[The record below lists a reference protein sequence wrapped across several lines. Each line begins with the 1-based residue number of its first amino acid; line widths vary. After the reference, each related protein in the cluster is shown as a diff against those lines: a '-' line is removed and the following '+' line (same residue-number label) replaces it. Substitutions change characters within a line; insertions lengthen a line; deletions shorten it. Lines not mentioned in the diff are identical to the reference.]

1 MSRVLPIVCLL
12 AFLCVTAA
20 AVAQPTPLDRARQ
33 AMRDRDFEQAST
45 QLDKTLADADAQHRD
60 EAAYLKALALSLAKQ
75 YDKAVAAADAALT
88 RFPDSPWATKT
99 IFLKAQ
105 CLIQLRRVPGV
116 ADAEKIYEQQTHR
129 LLSAERKA
137 EIARV
142 LIDFAEQLCLK
153 PDPAK
158 PDAPQPEYA
167 KAYQLLGKVLDMEIG
182 RDLRDQVMFRRAQ
195 VIALAKNFGQ
205 AANDYQQYL
214 QQFDPTWGRAPD
226 QVADIE
232 QRASAGKH
240 IHEARLGLAVA
251 HIQTGNGT
259 EARRQ
264 LEDLFRLLDK
274 SSPMLA
280 DVRWQ
285 IIRSYQMP
293 ECPEWQLDLAVT
305 ATRAFLADFPAD
317 SRAVVASWW
326 IPQALSRHGRG
337 DDAIAAYED
346 FIESRHYKL
355 PQGDALN
362 AKLDDFDASPQKLS
376 DDWRMHAVFNIAQI
390 RFNQK
395 KYDMAIAAWSRY
407 VAQFPN
413 GPQWSAAQNSII
425 TAEFQQGIDQVAEGH
440 YEPARVLLDRFLA
453 AHPLDPR
460 CPQIQFLYGQ
470 MAVQQEK
477 LFEETQPRADQIA
490 AAYGGSWGAIDTW
503 RKLAEKYPNTQEA
516 SLALYRIAELYE
528 TKLHQLDRA
537 IETYR
542 RVTFGQWAG
551 PAQQR
556 LAAMTGKHLSLAT
569 PRAFLTT
576 EQPQVSLD
584 VRNVEKVTVRQYRL
598 DLEAYFRKTHETGRV
613 EQLDI
618 ALIQPDKTWELPV
631 GDYAKY
637 KSITQKIDV
646 PYQANHAGVYLV
658 NVASDDWEATTLVI
672 RSDIDLIVQ
681 STRKQVM
688 VYVQNIR
695 TGTPAKGA
703 DVLVSIGG
711 KVVAAAKTADDGVCV
726 VDAPALKDSDNVQV
740 FASLDGSVASY
751 GVNLRGLETSGG
763 LQPRG
768 YLYTDR
774 PAYLPGQP
782 VGFRGILR
790 DVSDGQYQSPVDQQ
804 FTFDVLD
811 PAGRVIWSEQLAA
824 NKFGSI
830 RSRFNLDPDAPV
842 GQYTLRVQRAAQPTA
857 PVFTGNFEVRQFTLE
872 KMRLTLTTPDD
883 VYFRGQIVHW
893 TIDAQYTFGQ
903 PLAGRL
909 IRYQLPDGRTLTGR
923 TDDKGK
929 LTVDFDTTAM
939 IPGRTLTLRAMI
951 DGENVRAAHT
961 VLLANLG
968 FAIDLKPARDVVLAG
983 EPVDLN
989 VTTKTPAGKPTS
1001 QDLTLTV
1008 LRRQVRQADPVL
1020 AAVPWLDS
1028 EDALDFVQVSTRTF
1042 KTDAAGKAVVSL
1054 KLEQGGQYTFRVS
1067 GSDAFNQPV
1076 SNATS
1081 LEVSD
1086 DKDAVKL
1093 RIFADTTTLQV
1104 GSAPV
1109 VRVHNRLGKSLALVI
1124 INGDTFIEHRVI
1136 PLAEGYN
1143 DLPLKIDHAHY
1154 PNFRMTIAVM
1164 RRGHFSAPGVVAP
1177 ESEQNF
1183 SSERN
1188 QNPGRGELFETAV
1201 PFSVERRLNVAV
1213 KPLADIYP
1221 PGEKGKV
1228 ELLVTDQLGKP
1239 VEAELSLALVDA
1251 SLFNIHPDNL
1261 PDILTFF
1268 QQDAHRDDDLRS
1280 GSTIDFHYT
1289 STTKAVNKAIA
1300 GETERLELGAR
1311 EAVQLDILRQNAAAK
1326 AQLSEDSLSAFKLD
1340 RAGAARAPASPAATG
1355 GIHAA
1360 LLSADDK
1367 LEMAGKPKSYANG
1380 LYSLGDRVGY
1390 QDGESGRGL
1399 APRRELPAAG
1409 VWLPDVVT
1417 DAQGKAV
1424 VEITMPQKTTQWR
1437 ITTRGIT
1444 PQTLAGQATA
1454 TVITRK
1460 DFFVDLKLPATLM
1473 QGDHFAPIARIH
1485 NLSDNAGSVEL
1496 SLVIKDATGEKIL
1509 AEQKRTVKID
1519 KNADAELTFDPLEVP
1534 TGTGLQVELRATM
1547 GKLDDALV
1555 RTVPV
1560 RPWGIEYA
1568 AHRGGVSDTDV
1579 TSLLTLPGKGDMQM
1593 SIYVGPSLQQSVIDW
1608 ALRDYPMALDSCMI
1622 APPSWGATS
1631 GGELLAAVSALDYAR
1646 AVQASTADI
1655 DRLTRRV
1662 MQLVQTLTVTQR
1674 PDGSWADLDAA
1685 NPWATS
1691 AMSFW
1696 ALARARSLGFTI
1708 ENRTMELGQKYL
1720 LEAFR
1725 KVDANDND
1733 AKAAILHALSLV
1745 DQADFANI
1753 NRLHRERN
1761 SLSNPALAYAALS
1774 LVNQKRPDIAGELL
1788 DVLAQRVQRTGDDRK
1803 LVYWT
1808 GSDKQ
1813 LLLAD
1818 NTQATALATLAFAKV
1833 RPQSELLAPAAAW
1846 LTDQRGC
1853 YDWTPASAR
1862 GPVLAALGEYHRSA
1876 QPVTAQY
1883 KLDVLVNGKPLTTV
1897 NVKGAAKPQLI
1908 AVPAALIAD
1917 GKNIVELRKS
1927 GPGRFTWAAT
1937 LRRFSSDLTDP
1948 DSFKLSVIQHLY
1960 CHDELTYQGRS
1971 IGAESTSP
1979 VKHIEVGQRV
1989 QVWLGI
1995 GNRYSYDGYLMI
2007 VEPIPAGMTLVRD
2020 SIQSNAIRVDI
2031 ADDHITFFYPP
2042 RTYINDI
2049 RYQLI
2054 GYAAG
2059 DYRILPTVMRDPLR
2073 PDRMRVAKP
2082 GQLTVLK
2089 PGETSDDPYQMNPGE
2104 RFMLGRLNFDDG
2116 HYTESLKYLGELFKQ
2131 YPQYNERDLAR
2142 MLLWIA
2148 TSDGFYDAQ
2157 RIVQTFEILRERY
2170 PELEIPFDKILVVGK
2185 AYRDL
2190 GEMERA
2196 CAVFRATLDVSFAN
2210 DASISAVLEDEGQFL
2225 ASIDYSED
2233 LWRQYPDTA
2242 ATSSAYFALSQSL
2255 YRMAPRADEL
2265 AKRPARAVRLPGHA
2279 DAMAAAKP
2287 TRIDLL
2293 KQTTDLLESFL
2304 TLYPDSPLADDA
2316 AFSLSNAY
2324 LDLTLYPR
2332 VVTLSQRFAKL
2343 YADSDFASGFQYMQ
2357 ALGYFRQ
2364 RDYAPALKAAML
2376 VADGKSKDRQLA
2388 TYIVGQIFHAQG
2400 EPAKAIDWYT
2410 KVADQYTDAKE
2421 AIDYFKQQS
2430 ISLEEVNVFRP
2441 GKPVKLTLKYR
2452 NIAQAAIQVYRV
2464 DLMKL
2469 YLREKNLTNVTAVN
2483 LAGIAPLVGQT
2494 LALGDGRDYVDKQ
2507 RDFDLALKEEG
2518 AYLLIVRGDDLF
2530 TSALV
2535 LVTPLELKVQEEA
2548 ASGRVRVNVMDAV
2561 KNQYVANVHVKAIGS
2576 ANADF
2581 KGGETDLRG
2590 IYIADAISG
2599 KVTVIARDGDAR
2611 YAFYRGEQWLGRMPN
2626 TPNAAPAQPMLK
2638 ETLQTDYQENLS
2650 KDNSFI
2656 QDQNRE
2662 QFDKLRR
2669 NAQKGVQIK
2678 QAY

>member
-33 AMRDRDFEQAST
+33 SMRDRDFEQAST

-60 EAAYLKALALSLAKQ
+60 EAAYLKALSLSLAKQ
-75 YDKAVAAADAALT
+75 YDKAVAAADAALA
-88 RFPDSPWATKT
+88 RFPDSPWAAKT

-195 VIALAKNFGQ
+195 VIAMAKNFGQ

-226 QVADIE
+226 QVAEVE

-285 IIRSYQMP
+285 IIRSYSMP
-293 ECPEWQLDLAVT
+293 ECQAWQLDLAVT

-317 SRAVVASWW
+317 SRAVVAAWW
-326 IPQALSRHGRG
+326 IPQALSRHGRS
-337 DDAIAAYED
+337 DDAIVAYED

-355 PQGDALN
+355 PQGDALKV
-362 AKLDDFDASPQKLS
+362 KLDDFDALPRKLS

-395 KYDMAIAAWSRY
+395 KYDQAIAAWSRY
-407 VAQFPN
+407 VSQFPN

-470 MAVQQEK
+470 MAVQQAKSLEQAG
-477 LFEETQPRADQIA
+477 QPADQIDAAFA
-490 AAYGGSWGAIDTW
+490 AACGGSGGAIDTW
-503 RKLAEKYPNTQEA
+503 RKLAEKYPNTHEA

-576 EQPQVSLD
+576 EPPQVTLD
-584 VRNVEKVTVRQYRL
+584 VRNIEKVTVRQYRL

-637 KSITQKIDV
+637 KPITQKIDV

-695 TGTPAKGA
+695 TGEPAKGA
-703 DVLVSIGG
+703 DVLVSIAG
-711 KVVAAAKTADDGVCV
+711 KVVAAAKTAADGVCV
-726 VDAPALKDSDNVQV
+726 VDAPALKDSDDVQV

-790 DVSDGQYQSPVDQQ
+790 DVTDGQYQSPVDQR

-830 RSRFNLDPDAPV
+830 RSRFNLDADAPV

-903 PLAGRL
+903 PLANRL

-939 IPGRTLTLRAMI
+939 TPGSTLALRAMI
-951 DGENVRAAHT
+951 DGENVRSAHT
-961 VLLANLG
+961 VLLADLG
-968 FAIDLKPARDVVLAG
+968 FAIDLKPARDIVLAG
-983 EPVDLN
+983 EPVDLK
-989 VTTKTPAGKPTS
+989 VTTQTPAGKPTS

-1042 KTDAAGKAVVSL
+1042 KTDTAGKAVVSL

-1154 PNFRMTIAVM
+1154 PNFRMTIAAM
-1164 RRGHFSAPGVVAP
+1164 RTRGEDAAA
-1177 ESEQNF
+1177 ENK
-1183 SSERN
+1183 
-1188 QNPGRGELFETAV
+1188 GRGELYDAAL
-1201 PFSVERRLNVAV
+1201 PFTVERQLNVAV
-1213 KPLADIYP
+1213 KPVADIYQ

-1251 SLFNIHPDNL
+1251 SLFNIHPDDL

-1280 GSTIDFHYT
+1280 GSTIDFHYQ
-1289 STTKAVNKAIA
+1289 STTKAVNKQIA
-1300 GETERLELGAR
+1300 AEVGRLELGAR
-1311 EAVQLDILRQNAAAK
+1311 EAVQLDVLRQDAAAAK
-1326 AQLSEDSLSAFKLD
+1326 AQFSEDSLSEFKLE
-1340 RAGAARAPASPAATG
+1340 RTGAARAPAPPAATSPGRSG
-1355 GIHAA
+1355 GA
-1360 LLSADDK
+1360 LFSADADLK
-1367 LEMAGKPKSYANG
+1367 MDGKPKSYANG
-1380 LYSLGDRVGY
+1380 LYSFGDLVGY

-1399 APRRELPAAG
+1399 TPRRELPGAG

-1424 VEITMPQKTTQWR
+1424 VEITLPQKTTQWR
-1437 ITTRGIT
+1437 ITARGIT
-1444 PQTLAGQATA
+1444 PQTLAGQAVA
-1454 TVITRK
+1454 TLITRK

-1496 SLVIKDATGEKIL
+1496 SLVIKDATGQKTL

-1519 KNADAELTFDPLEVP
+1519 KNADAELTFDPFETP
-1534 TGTGLQVELRATM
+1534 TGSGLQIELRASL

-1555 RTVPV
+1555 RTVAV

-1579 TSLLTLPGKGDMQM
+1579 TSLLTLPGKGDLQL
-1593 SIYVGPSLQQSVIDW
+1593 SIYVGPSLQQSIIDW
-1608 ALRDYPMALDSCMI
+1608 ALREYPMALDSCMI

-1631 GGELLAAVSALDYAR
+1631 GGELLAVVSALDYAR
-1646 AVQASTADI
+1646 AVSGGAAEVDI

-1674 PDGSWADLDAA
+1674 ADGAWAGLDAA

-1691 AMSFW
+1691 AGSFW
-1696 ALARARSLGFTI
+1696 ALARAKSLGFTI

-1745 DQADFANI
+1745 GQADFANI

-1761 SLSNPALAYAALS
+1761 TLSNPALAYAALS

-1818 NTQATALATLAFAKV
+1818 NTQATALVTLAFARI
-1833 RPQSELLAPAAAW
+1833 RPQSDLLAPAVNW

-1853 YDWTPASAR
+1853 FDWTPASAR
-1862 GPVLAALGEYHRSA
+1862 GPVLAALGEFYRSA
-1876 QPVTAQY
+1876 QPVDAQY
-1883 KLDVLVNGKPLTTV
+1883 KLDVLVNGKPVTTV

-1908 AVPAALIAD
+1908 AVPAELVAD

-1948 DSFKLSVIQHLY
+1948 KSFNLSVNHRVY
-1960 CHDELTYQGRS
+1960 RHDELTYNGRS
-1971 IGAESTSP
+1971 IGTASSSP
-1979 VKHIEVGQRV
+1979 VKHIEIGQRV
-1989 QVWLGI
+1989 QVWLNI
-1995 GNRYSYDGYLMI
+1995 YNSDYDSYWMI
-2007 VEPIPAGMTLVRD
+2007 TEPIPAGMTLVRD
-2020 SIQSNAIRVDI
+2020 SIRSNAVRVDI
-2031 ADDHITFFYPP
+2031 ADDRVTFFYPP
-2042 RTYINDI
+2042 HTNIHDI

-2054 GYAAG
+2054 GYATG
-2059 DYRILPTVMRDPLR
+2059 DYRILPTVIRDALR

-2089 PGETSDDPYQMNPGE
+2089 PGETSDDPYQMNDGE
-2104 RFMLGRLNFDDG
+2104 RFALGRLNFEDG
-2116 HYTESLKYLGELFKQ
+2116 HYAESLKYLGELFKQ
-2131 YPQYNERDLAR
+2131 NARYNERDLAR

-2279 DAMAAAKP
+2279 APDAAKTSGGTSGGP

-2293 KQTTDLLESFL
+2293 KQTVDLLESFL

-2332 VVTLSQRFAKL
+2332 VVALSQRFAKL

-2364 RDYAPALKAAML
+2364 RDYAPALKAAMF

-2430 ISLEEVNVFRP
+2430 ISLDEVNVFRP

-2469 YLREKNLTNVTAVN
+2469 YLREKNLTHVTAVN

-2494 LALGDGRDYVDKQ
+2494 LTLGDGRDYVDKQ
-2507 RDFDLALKEEG
+2507 REFDLALKDEG

-2590 IYIADAISG
+2590 IYIADAING

-2611 YAFYRGEQWLGRMPN
+2611 YAFYRGEQWLGQ
-2626 TPNAAPAQPMLK
+2626 AANESGVMQQPVVR
-2638 ETLQTDYQENLS
+2638 TLNKQTDYQENLS

-2656 QDQNRE
+2656 QGQTFE

-2669 NAQKGVQIK
+2669 GGQKGVQIK

>member
-1 MSRVLPIVCLL
+1 M
-12 AFLCVTAA
+12 
-20 AVAQPTPLDRARQ
+20 
-33 AMRDRDFEQAST
+33 
-45 QLDKTLADADAQHRD
+45 
-60 EAAYLKALALSLAKQ
+60 
-75 YDKAVAAADAALT
+75 
-88 RFPDSPWATKT
+88 
-99 IFLKAQ
+99 
-105 CLIQLRRVPGV
+105 
-116 ADAEKIYEQQTHR
+116 
-129 LLSAERKA
+129 
-137 EIARV
+137 
-142 LIDFAEQLCLK
+142 LIDFAEQLCVK
-153 PDPAK
+153 PDPAR
-158 PDAPQPEYA
+158 PDAPQPDYN

-195 VIALAKNFGQ
+195 VIALAGDVRQ
-205 AANDYQQYL
+205 ATRDYTQYL

-226 QVADIE
+226 QAAEVE

-240 IHEARLGLAVA
+240 IHEARLGLAGA
-251 HIQTGNGT
+251 QIKSGDMDA
-259 EARRQ
+259 ARRQ
-264 LEDLFRLLDK
+264 LEDLLRLLDK
-274 SSPMLA
+274 SSPMLV

-285 IIRSYQMP
+285 WVRSYAMP
-293 ECPEWQLDLAVT
+293 APAPVQFDLAIK
-305 ATRAFLADFPAD
+305 ASRDFLDAFPTD
-317 SRAVVASWW
+317 RRGVAVAWW
-326 IPQALSRHGRG
+326 IAQAYTYAYRA
-337 DDAIAAYED
+337 DDAVAAFND
-346 FIESRHYKL
+346 FIEGRGYKL
-355 PQGDALN
+355 PVGDALT
-362 AKLDDFDASPQKLS
+362 ARLADFDASPQKLH
-376 DDWRMHAVFNIAQI
+376 DDWLMQAVFNIGKL

-395 KYDMAIAAWSRY
+395 KYDLAIAAWALY
-407 VAQFPN
+407 VSQFPN

-425 TAEFQQGIDQVAEGH
+425 TAEFQRGIDQVAEGH
-440 YEPARVLLDRFLA
+440 YDQARVLLDRFLA

-470 MAVQQEK
+470 MSVQQARS
-477 LFEETQPRADQIA
+477 LEETRQPADQIA
-490 AAYGGSWGAIDTW
+490 AAFAQAIDTW
-503 RKLAEKYPNTQEA
+503 RKLAEKYPNTHEA

-537 IETYR
+537 IETYQR
-542 RVTFGQWAG
+542 ITFGQWAG
-551 PAQQR
+551 PARQR
-556 LAAMTGKHLSLAT
+556 LAEMTGKHLSLAT
-569 PRAFLTT
+569 SRAFLTT
-576 EQPQVSLD
+576 EQPQVTLD
-584 VRNVEKVTVRQYRL
+584 VRNIEKVTVRQYRL
-598 DLEAYFRKTHETGRV
+598 DLEAYFRKTHETGEV
-613 EQLDI
+613 EKLDI

-631 GDYAKY
+631 GDDVKY
-637 KSITQKIDV
+637 KPITQKIDV
-646 PYQANHAGVYLV
+646 PYQANQAGVYLV
-658 NVASDDWEATTLVI
+658 NVASDDWEATTLVV

-681 STRKQVM
+681 STREQVL
-688 VYVQNIR
+688 VYVQNMR
-695 TGTPAKGA
+695 AGTPAKGA
-703 DVLVSIGG
+703 DVLVSVGG
-711 KVVAAAKTADDGVCV
+711 KVVAAAKTAADGVCV
-726 VDAPALKDSDNVQV
+726 VDASALKDSDNVQV

-751 GVNLRGLETSGG
+751 GVNLAGLETSGG

-790 DVSDGQYQSPVDQQ
+790 DVSDGRYQPPVDQH

-811 PAGRVIWSEQLAA
+811 PTGRVIWSEDLAA
-824 NKFGSI
+824 GKFGSI
-830 RSRFNLDPDAPV
+830 RSRFTLDPDAPV
-842 GQYTLRVQRAAQPTA
+842 GQYTLRVQRKDQPTA
-857 PVFTGNFEVRQFTLE
+857 PVFTGNFQVRQFTLE

-909 IRYQLPDGRTLTGR
+909 IRYQLPDGRALTGR

-939 IPGRTLTLRAMI
+939 TPGSTLTLLAMI
-951 DGENVRAAHT
+951 DGENVRSAHT
-961 VLLANLG
+961 VLLADLG

-1028 EDALDFVQVSTRTF
+1028 EDALDFAQVSAQKF
-1042 KTDAAGKAVVSL
+1042 KTDATGKAVVSL
-1054 KLEQGGQYTFRVS
+1054 KLEQGGQYLFRVS

-1076 SNATS
+1076 SDETS

-1104 GSAPV
+1104 GSSPV
-1109 VRVHNRLGKSLALVI
+1109 VRVHNRLGQSLALVI
-1124 INGDTFIEHRVI
+1124 INGDEFIEHRVI

-1154 PNFRMTIAVM
+1154 PNFRMTVAVM
-1164 RRGHFSAPGVVAP
+1164 RRGHFSAPAPGTRRGQLIAPAGVA
-1177 ESEQNF
+1177 EGDAD
-1183 SSERN
+1183 
-1188 QNPGRGELFETAV
+1188 PGRGELHEAAV
-1201 PFSVERRLNVAV
+1201 PFTVERRLNVAV
-1213 KPLADIYP
+1213 KPLNDIYQ

-1228 ELLVTDQLGKP
+1228 ELTVTDQLGRP

-1251 SLFNIHPDNL
+1251 SLFNIHPDDL

-1268 QQDAHRDDDLRS
+1268 QQDARRDDDLRS

-1289 STTKAVNKAIA
+1289 STTKAVNKQIA
-1300 GETERLELGAR
+1300 AETERLVFNER
-1311 EAVQLDILRQNAAAK
+1311 EAVQLGELRKQAAAEVPQFERAPTFDLTAVSGSSKPGRSGRAAGLFLGDLSRGAADADGK
-1326 AQLSEDSLSAFKLD
+1326 AKSEDAYLF
-1340 RAGAARAPASPAATG
+1340 
-1355 GIHAA
+1355 
-1360 LLSADDK
+1360 ADA
-1367 LEMAGKPKSYANG
+1367 EGSRG
-1380 LYSLGDRVGY
+1380 
-1390 QDGESGRGL
+1390 GESGRGL

-1417 DAQGKAV
+1417 DAQGKVV
-1424 VEITMPQKTTQWR
+1424 VEITMPRKTTQWR

-1473 QGDHFAPIARIH
+1473 QGDHFSPIARVH
-1485 NLSDNAGSVEL
+1485 NLSTSGGGSVEL
-1496 SLVIKDATGEKIL
+1496 SLLIKDAAGEKTL

-1519 KNADAELTFDPLEVP
+1519 KNADVELTFDPFEAP
-1534 TGTGLQVELRATM
+1534 SSSGLQIELRASL
-1547 GKLDDALV
+1547 GKLDDALI
-1555 RTVPV
+1555 RTVAV

-1568 AHRGGVSDTDV
+1568 SHHGGVSDTDV
-1579 TSLLTLPGKGDMQM
+1579 TSLLTLPGKGDLQL
-1593 SIYVGPSLQQSVIDW
+1593 SIYVGPSLQQSIIDW
-1608 ALRDYPMALDSCMI
+1608 ALRDGPIVLESRMI
-1622 APPSWGATS
+1622 APPSWGTTS
-1631 GGELLAAVSALDYAR
+1631 GGELLAVVSALDYAR
-1646 AVQASTADI
+1646 AVSGGAADVDI

-1674 PDGSWADLDAA
+1674 ADGAWADLDAA

-1691 AMSFW
+1691 AGSFW
-1696 ALARARSLGFTI
+1696 ALARAKSLGFTI

-1745 DQADFANI
+1745 GEADFANI

-1774 LVNQKRPDIAGELL
+1774 LVNQKRADIAGELL
-1788 DVLAQRVQRTGDDRK
+1788 DVLAKRAQYTGGDIQF
-1803 LVYWT
+1803 VHWT
-1808 GSDKQ
+1808 GSDKSSM
-1813 LLLAD
+1813 LAD
-1818 NTQATALATLAFAKV
+1818 DVQATALVAMAFARV
-1833 RPQSELLAPAAAW
+1833 RPNWPLLAQTIAW

-1853 YDWTPASAR
+1853 FDWTPASAR
-1862 GPVLAALGEYHRSA
+1862 GPVLAALGEFYRSA
-1876 QPVTAQY
+1876 QPVDAQY
-1883 KLDVLVNGKPLTTV
+1883 KLDVLVNGKPVATV

-1908 AVPAALIAD
+1908 AVPAELIAD

-1948 DSFKLSVIQHLY
+1948 ESFTLSVNHRKY
-1960 CHDELTYQGRS
+1960 HHAELTYNGRS
-1971 IGAESTSP
+1971 IGATSISP
-1979 VKHIEVGQRV
+1979 VKHIEIGQRV
-1989 QVWLGI
+1989 GVWLDI
-1995 GNRYSYDGYLMI
+1995 AHNNNYNGYLMMT
-2007 VEPIPAGMTLVRD
+2007 EPIPAGMTLVRD
-2020 SIQSNAIRVDI
+2020 SIQSNAVRVDI
-2031 ADDHITFFYPP
+2031 ADDRITFFYPP

-2054 GYAAG
+2054 GYATG
-2059 DYRILPTVMRDPLR
+2059 DYRILPTVIRDALR
-2073 PDRMRVAKP
+2073 PDRMRVGKP
-2082 GQLTVLK
+2082 DQLTVLK
-2089 PGETSDDPYQMNPGE
+2089 PGETSDDPYQMNDGE
-2104 RFMLGRLNFDDG
+2104 RFALGRLNFEDG
-2116 HYTESLKYLGELFKQ
+2116 HYAESLKYLGELFKQ
-2131 YPQYNERDLAR
+2131 NARYNERDLAH

-2148 TSDGFYDAQ
+2148 TSDGFYDAR

-2242 ATSSAYFALSQSL
+2242 ATGSAYFALSQSL
-2255 YRMAPRADEL
+2255 YRMAPRAAEL
-2265 AKRPARAVRLPGHA
+2265 AKRPARGVRLPGHA
-2279 DAMAAAKP
+2279 DAMAVTKP

-2293 KQTTDLLESFL
+2293 KQTVDLLESFL

-2324 LDLTLYPR
+2324 LDLTLYPQ
-2332 VVTLSQRFAKL
+2332 VVTLSQRFARL

-2421 AIDYFKQQS
+2421 AIDYFRQQS
-2430 ISLEEVNVFRP
+2430 ISLDEVNVFRP

-2494 LALGDGRDYVDKQ
+2494 LTLGDGRDYVDKQ

-2590 IYIADAISG
+2590 IYIADAING

-2626 TPNAAPAQPMLK
+2626 APNAGLDRKPAERQAG
-2638 ETLQTDYQENLS
+2638 QTDYQENLS
-2650 KDNSFI
+2650 KDNSVI

-2669 NAQKGVQIK
+2669 GGQKGVRIK

>member
-12 AFLCVTAA
+12 AIAVAA
-20 AVAQPTPLDRARQ
+20 AFASAAPTTRLEEARQ
-33 AMRDRDFEQAST
+33 SMRDRDFDQAVA
-45 QLDKTLADADAQHRD
+45 QLDKTLAAPDAQHRD
-60 EAAYLKALALSLAKQ
+60 EAGYLKALALSQAKQ
-75 YDKAVAAADAALT
+75 YDKAILAADAALT
-88 RFPDSPWATKT
+88 RFPDSPWTAKT

-105 CLIQLRRVPGV
+105 CLIQLRRFT
-116 ADAEKIYEQQTHR
+116 DAEKIYEQQTHS
-129 LLSAERKA
+129 LLSADRKA
-137 EIARV
+137 EIAQV
-142 LIDFAEQLCLK
+142 LIDFAEQLCAK

-167 KAYQLLGKVLDMEIG
+167 KAYQLLGKVSDMEIG
-182 RDLRDQVMFRRAQ
+182 LDLRDQVMFRRAQ

-205 AANDYQQYL
+205 AVNDYQQYL
-214 QQFDPTWGRAPD
+214 QRFDPTWGRAPD
-226 QVADIE
+226 QVADVE
-232 QRASAGKH
+232 PRASAGRH

-251 HIQTGNGT
+251 QIQTGNGA

-264 LEDLFRLLDK
+264 LEDLLRLLDQ
-274 SSPMLA
+274 SSPMRA

-285 IIRSYQMP
+285 IIRSYSMP
-293 ECPEWQLDLAVT
+293 ECQAWQLDPAVT
-305 ATRAFLADFPAD
+305 AIRAFLADFPAD
-317 SRAVVASWW
+317 SRAVVAAWW

-346 FIESRHYKL
+346 FIESRNHKL
-355 PQGDALN
+355 PQGDALH
-362 AKLDDFDASPQKLS
+362 AKLDDFDASPRKLS
-376 DDWRMHAVFNIAQI
+376 DDGRMKAVFEIAQI

-395 KYDMAIAAWSRY
+395 KYDQAIAAWSRY

-425 TAEFQQGIDQVAEGH
+425 TAEFQQGIDQVADGH
-440 YEPARVLLDRFLA
+440 YEQARAMLDRFIA

-460 CPQIQFLYGQ
+460 CPQIQFLYAQ
-470 MAVQQEK
+470 MAVQQARS
-477 LFEETQPRADQIA
+477 LEEAKQPADQIDA
-490 AAYGGSWGAIDTW
+490 ACGGAIDTW
-503 RKLAEKYPNTQEA
+503 RKLAEKYPDTDEA
-516 SLALYRIAELYE
+516 SLSLYRIADLYE

-551 PAQQR
+551 PARQR

-569 PRAFLTT
+569 ARAFLTT
-576 EQPQVSLD
+576 EQPQVTLD
-584 VRNVEKVTVRQYRL
+584 VRNIEKVTVRQYRL

-631 GDYAKY
+631 GEYAKY
-637 KSITQKIDV
+637 KPITQKIDV
-646 PYQANHAGVYLV
+646 PCETNHAGVYLV

-681 STRKQVM
+681 STRGQVL

-695 TGTPAKGA
+695 TGAPAKGA
-703 DVLVSIGG
+703 DVLVSIAG
-711 KVVAAAKTADDGVCV
+711 KVVAAAQTAADGVCV
-726 VDAPALKDSDNVQV
+726 VDAPTLKDSDNVRV

-751 GVNLRGLETSGG
+751 GVNLTGLETSGG

-790 DVSDGQYQSPVDQQ
+790 DVADGRYQPPVDQQ

-811 PAGRVIWSEQLAA
+811 PAGRVIWSEDLAA

-830 RSRFNLDPDAPV
+830 RSRFNLDADAPV
-842 GQYTLRVQRAAQPTA
+842 GQYSLRVQRKDQPAA
-857 PVFTGNFEVRQFTLE
+857 PVFTGNFQVQQFTLE
-872 KMRLTLTTPDD
+872 KMRLTLTTPED
-883 VYFRGQIVHW
+883 VYFRGQVIHW

-939 IPGRTLTLRAMI
+939 TPGSTLTLRAMI

-968 FAIDLKPARDVVLAG
+968 FDIALKPARDIVLAG
-983 EPVDLN
+983 EPVDLK
-989 VTTKTPAGKPTS
+989 VTTKTPAGKPTA
-1001 QDLTLTV
+1001 QELTLTI

-1020 AAVPWLDS
+1020 AAVPWLGS
-1028 EDALDFVQVSTRTF
+1028 EDALDFAQVSTQKL
-1042 KTDAAGKAVVSL
+1042 KTDATGKAVVSL

-1076 SNATS
+1076 SNETS

-1086 DKDAVKL
+1086 DKDATQL

-1104 GSAPV
+1104 GSAPI
-1109 VRVHNRLGKSLALVI
+1109 VRVHNRLGQSLALVL

-1136 PLAEGYN
+1136 PLADGYN

-1154 PNFRMTIAVM
+1154 PNFRLTVAVM
-1164 RRGHFSAPGVVAP
+1164 RRGHFSGPD
-1177 ESEQNF
+1177 Q
-1183 SSERN
+1183 
-1188 QNPGRGELFETAV
+1188 GRGELHEAAV
-1201 PFSVERRLNVAV
+1201 PFTVERQLNVTV
-1213 KPLADIYP
+1213 KPLNDIYQ

-1228 ELLVTDQLGKP
+1228 ELTVTDQLGKP
-1239 VEAELSLALVDA
+1239 VEAELSLAMVDA
-1251 SLFNIHPDNL
+1251 SLFNIHPDDL

-1280 GSTIDFHYT
+1280 GSTIDFHYE
-1289 STTKAVNKAIA
+1289 STTKAVNKQIA
-1300 GETERLELGAR
+1300 GEADRLIRTEDETR
-1311 EAVQLDILRQNAAAK
+1311 QLDMLREETAK
-1326 AQLSEDSLSAFKLD
+1326 RSSSDSVREVAQQ
-1340 RAGAARAPASPAATG
+1340 RAGAARAPAAPMSITTTG
-1355 GIHAA
+1355 ISGGA
-1360 LLSADDK
+1360 LFSADAK
-1367 LEMAGKPKSYANG
+1367 LEIAEKLKSGAKDDLN
-1380 LYSLGDRVGY
+1380 GY
-1390 QDGESGRGL
+1390 QGGEGGRGL
-1399 APRRELPAAG
+1399 TPRRELPGAG

-1417 DAQGKAV
+1417 DARGKAV
-1424 VEITMPQKTTQWR
+1424 AEITMPQKTTQWR

-1454 TVITRK
+1454 TLITRK

-1473 QGDHFAPIARIH
+1473 QGDHFAPIARVH
-1485 NLSDNAGSVEL
+1485 NLSDNAGTVEL
-1496 SLVIKDATGEKIL
+1496 SLVIKDSTGEKTL

-1519 KNADAELTFDPLEVP
+1519 KNADAEFAFDPVEVP
-1534 TGTGLQVELRATM
+1534 TGTGLRVELRASL

-1555 RTVPV
+1555 RTVAV

-1568 AHRGGVSDTDV
+1568 AHHGGVSDTDV
-1579 TSLLTLPGKGDMQM
+1579 TSLLTLPGKGDLQL
-1593 SIYVGPSLQQSVIDW
+1593 SIYVGPSLQQSIIDW
-1608 ALRDYPMALDSCMI
+1608 ALRDYPMPLDSCMI
-1622 APPSWGATS
+1622 APPSWGSTS
-1631 GGELLAAVSALDYAR
+1631 GGELLAVVSALDYAR
-1646 AVQASTADI
+1646 AVHAAAVDI

-1674 PDGSWADLDAA
+1674 ADGAWADLDAA

-1696 ALARARSLGFTI
+1696 ALARAKSLGFTI

-1745 DQADFANI
+1745 GQADFANI

-1761 SLSNPALAYAALS
+1761 TLSNPALAYTALA

-1788 DVLAQRVQRTGDDRK
+1788 DVLIQRAQYSGGDIQF
-1803 LVYWT
+1803 VYWT

-1813 LLLAD
+1813 SMLAD
-1818 NTQATALATLAFAKV
+1818 NTQATALVTLAFAKV
-1833 RPQSELLAPAAAW
+1833 RPQSNLLASAVAW

-1853 YDWTPASAR
+1853 FDWTPASAR
-1862 GPVLAALGEYHRSA
+1862 GPVLAALGEYYRSA
-1876 QPVTAQY
+1876 QPVDAQY
-1883 KLDVLVNGKPLTTV
+1883 KLDVLVNGKPVTTV

-1908 AVPAALIAD
+1908 AVPAEAIID

-1948 DSFKLSVIQHLY
+1948 NSFKLSVNLRRYH
-1960 CHDELTYQGRS
+1960 HDELTYNGRS

-1979 VKHIEVGQRV
+1979 VKHIEIGQRV
-1989 QVWLGI
+1989 QVWLDI
-1995 GNRYSYDGYLMI
+1995 MYNNYPYDGYLMI
-2007 VEPIPAGMTLVRD
+2007 VEPIPAGMTLARD
-2020 SIQSNAIRVDI
+2020 SIQSNAVRVDV
-2031 ADDHITFFYPP
+2031 ADDRITFFYPP
-2042 RTYINDI
+2042 RTYIHDI
-2049 RYQLI
+2049 RYQLV
-2054 GYAAG
+2054 GYATG

-2082 GQLTVLK
+2082 DQLTVLK

-2104 RFMLGRLNFDDG
+2104 RFALGRLNFDDG

-2255 YRMAPRADEL
+2255 YRMAPRAAEL
-2265 AKRPARAVRLPGHA
+2265 AKRSVRGVRLPGHA
-2279 DAMAAAKP
+2279 APAENVKVS
-2287 TRIDLL
+2287 RVDLL
-2293 KQTTDLLESFL
+2293 KQTSELLESFL

-2332 VVTLSQRFAKL
+2332 VVALSQRFAKL

-2376 VADGKSKDRQLA
+2376 VADGKSRDKELA

-2410 KVADQYTDAKE
+2410 RVADQYTDAKE
-2421 AIDYFKQQS
+2421 AIDYFKQQT
-2430 ISLEEVNVFRP
+2430 ISLEEVHVFRP

-2469 YLREKNLTNVTAVN
+2469 YLREKNLTRVTAVN
-2483 LAGIAPLVGQT
+2483 LAGIAPLTGQT
-2494 LALGDGRDYVDKQ
+2494 LTLGDGRDYVDKQ
-2507 RDFDLALKEEG
+2507 REFDLALKDEG

-2548 ASGRVRVNVMDAV
+2548 AGGRVRVNVMDAV

-2590 IYIADAISG
+2590 IYIADAING
-2599 KVTVIARDGDAR
+2599 KVTVIARDGESR
-2611 YAFYRGEQWLGRMPN
+2611 YAFYRGEQWLGRPADAPHAGPGRMPAERQ
-2626 TPNAAPAQPMLK
+2626 AAQM
-2638 ETLQTDYQENLS
+2638 DYQENLR
-2650 KDNSFI
+2650 KDNSLI
-2656 QDQNRE
+2656 QGQNFD